1 LQRFT
6 RFPRRQTCQTIS
18 VKYAP
23 EFKLKGV
30 NMEEQMQAGV
40 WHIVLEGDGENP
52 MIRDQG
58 NHEIA
63 SIASV
68 SKEKMLARAS
78 MIAAAPD
85 LYEAVDV
92 ALQVFKVM
100 ALHAKGEAALAAQD
114 MIPALESALEAA
126 NFLGEITPEKLVGQ

>member
-1 LQRFT
+1 
-6 RFPRRQTCQTIS
+6 
-18 VKYAP
+18 
-23 EFKLKGV
+23 
-30 NMEEQMQAGV
+30 MEEQLQAGV
-40 WHIVLEGDGENP
+40 WHITLEGDGKKP

-63 SIASV
+63 SIAGATQ
-68 SKEKMLARAS
+68 EKMLARAS

-100 ALHAKGEAALAAQD
+100 ALHAEGEAALAAQD

-126 NFLGEITPEKLVGQ
+126 NFLGKITPEKLVGQ

>member
-1 LQRFT
+1 
-6 RFPRRQTCQTIS
+6 
-18 VKYAP
+18 
-23 EFKLKGV
+23 
-30 NMEEQMQAGV
+30 MEEQLQAGV
-40 WHIVLEGDGENP
+40 WHISWEPDGDSP

-63 SIASV
+63 SIAGAT
-68 SKEKMLARAS
+68 KEKMLARAS

-92 ALQVFKVM
+92 ALQVFKMM
-100 ALHAKGEAALAAQD
+100 ALHAEGEAALAAQD
-114 MIPALESALEAA
+114 MIPALESALGAA

>member
-1 LQRFT
+1 
-6 RFPRRQTCQTIS
+6 
-18 VKYAP
+18 
-23 EFKLKGV
+23 
-30 NMEEQMQAGV
+30 MEEQMQAGV
-40 WHIVLEGDGENP
+40 WHIVLEGDSENP
-52 MIRDQG
+52 MILDQG
-58 NHEIA
+58 NHQIA
-63 SIASV
+63 SIAGA

-85 LYEAVDV
+85 LYEAVEV

-100 ALHAKGEAALAAQD
+100 ALHAEGEAALAAQD